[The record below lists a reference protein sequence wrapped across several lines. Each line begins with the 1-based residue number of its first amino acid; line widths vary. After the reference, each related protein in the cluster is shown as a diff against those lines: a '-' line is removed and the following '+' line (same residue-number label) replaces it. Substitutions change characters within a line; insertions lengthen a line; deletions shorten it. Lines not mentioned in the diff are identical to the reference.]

1 MRRTHGRAGAR
12 RGEHRFRRRADSG
25 ASLPPDLAAVVE
37 LQRTAGNRAVSEA
50 LSAPIR
56 VQRLVGL
63 AKQSRVRRAAR
74 ATVRWDAAKTP
85 LERATDYAGPALAA
99 LEDANIPRPTI
110 AADAPGGGYAAEFRP
125 ENWRIVVDVTKFAAE
140 PAAERARTLIGNF
153 YHEARHADQFYL
165 AARYLALTVSKHT
178 PLTPKETQVWE
189 RMPAFI
195 HAEARLDPPPEA
207 GALTPSWTRRKYEA
221 AAARARG
228 YIEDFTR
235 QPRINQ
241 AKSAPARLLAEIQQ
255 VRASL
260 PAQFASEAQ
269 RQSWLA
275 RAGRFRPRIETV
287 TTLFD
292 NSWYRYVESGVER
305 EAYELG
311 SRVGGSAAPS
321 QAEISHM
328 TEVEDGRL
336 RLAILQLEG
345 AIDAVPLA
353 PVPVAPL
360 AVQPHAVPD
369 EIESAVDE

>member
-1 MRRTHGRAGAR
+1 MRRTRGRAGVR
-12 RGEHRFRRRADSG
+12 RGERRSRRRADRG
-25 ASLPPDLAAVVE
+25 ASLAPDLAVVLE

-50 LSAPIR
+50 LSVPVS

-85 LERATDYAGPALAA
+85 LERATDYAGPALEA
-99 LEDANIPRPTI
+99 LRDADIPRPTV
-110 AADAPGGGYAAEFRP
+110 AAGAPGGGYAAEFRP
-125 ENWRIVVDVTKFAAE
+125 ENWRIVVDVAKFAAE
-140 PAAERARTLIGNF
+140 PTADRARTLIGNF

-165 AARYLALTVSKHT
+165 AARYMALTVSKHT
-178 PLTPKETQVWE
+178 PLTPKETLVWE

-221 AAARARG
+221 AAARAAG
-228 YIEDFTR
+228 YIADFAR
-235 QPRINQ
+235 QPRITQ
-241 AKSAPARLLAEIQQ
+241 AKSAPANLLAEIQQ

-269 RQSWLA
+269 RQSWHA
-275 RAGRFRPRIETV
+275 RADRFEPRIETV

-305 EAYELG
+305 DAYELG
-311 SRVGGSAAPS
+311 SRAGGSPAPS
-321 QAEISHM
+321 QADISHM
-328 TEVEDGRL
+328 TEVEEGRL
-336 RLAILQLEG
+336 RLAIVQLEG

-353 PVPVAPL
+353 PVVA
-360 AVQPHAVPD
+360 QPHAVPD